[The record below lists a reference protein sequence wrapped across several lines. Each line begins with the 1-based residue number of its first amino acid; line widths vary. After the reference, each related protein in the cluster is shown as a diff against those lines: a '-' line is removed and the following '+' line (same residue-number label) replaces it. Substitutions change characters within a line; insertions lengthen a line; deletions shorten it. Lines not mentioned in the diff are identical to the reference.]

1 MRVSL
6 IQDSPVLF
14 DMTATLDKVKTLAAL
29 AAKERPD
36 IILFPEAFIP
46 AYPRGLTF
54 GTVVGS
60 RSEEGRETW
69 LRYWKNCPQVPGDET
84 AFLGEVAKAH
94 GVYLIIGVVERGDTG
109 TLYCTI
115 LYFDPTGKLIGK
127 HRKLK
132 PTAAERVIWGEG
144 DGDDLEVYDTPIGK
158 IGGLVCW
165 ENYMPNA
172 RMKLYQQGVEIYCA
186 PTADHRET
194 WQHTMRHIALEGR
207 CFVLGCNQYVEKS
220 EYPDLP
226 GEDYSTFPDIMS
238 KGGSVI
244 VDPLG
249 NLVAG
254 PLFDERGILTAD
266 LDMDLIAKGKMDFD
280 VAGHYLRKD
289 V

>member
-14 DMTATLDKVKTLAAL
+14 DMAATLNKIRSLAAA
-29 AAKERPD
+29 AAKEQPD
-36 IILFPEAFIP
+36 LMLFPEAFIP

-69 LRYWKNCPQVPGDET
+69 LKYWKNCIQVPSAET
-84 AFLGEVAKAH
+84 TILGQIAREH
-94 GVYLIIGVVERGDTG
+94 STYLVIGVVERGDTG

-132 PTAAERVIWGEG
+132 PTAAERIIWGEG
-144 DGDDLEVYDTPIGK
+144 DGDDLDVFATPIGK

-165 ENYMPNA
+165 ENYMPTA
-172 RMKLYQQGVEIYCA
+172 RMKLYEQGIEIYCA
-186 PTADHRET
+186 PTADHRDT

-220 EYPDLP
+220 DYPELP
-226 GEDYSTFPDIMS
+226 GEDYSDFPEIMS

-280 VAGHYLRKD
+280 VAGHYMRKD
-289 V
+289 I

>member
-14 DMTATLDKVKTLAAL
+14 DMAATLDKVRSLAAE
-29 AAKERPD
+29 AAKEQPD
-36 IILFPEAFIP
+36 LMLFPEAFIP
-46 AYPRGLTF
+46 AYPRGLTI

-69 LRYWKNCPQVPGDET
+69 LRYWKNCIQVPSDET
-84 AFLGEVAKAH
+84 AILGEVAKAH
-94 GVYLIIGVVERGDTG
+94 GVYLVIGVVERGDTG

-115 LYFDPTGKLIGK
+115 LYFDPIGKLIGK

-144 DGDDLEVYDTPIGK
+144 DGDDLDVYPTPIGK

-165 ENYMPNA
+165 ENYMPLP
-172 RMKLYQQGVEIYCA
+172 RTKLYEQGIEIYCA
-186 PTADHRET
+186 PTADHRDT

-220 EYPDLP
+220 DYPELP
-226 GEDYSTFPDIMS
+226 GEDYSNFPEIMS

-254 PLFDERGILTAD
+254 PLFDQRGILTAD

-289 V
+289 I